1 MSVTSV
7 GSSTSLAQLRQ
18 LQQAAA
24 FKTADADGDGQLS
37 QAEFQSVG
45 QNVQGSGEHR
55 GPPPMRGGGGPGGHF
70 SGDTLSSLLSTQ
82 SVDEVT
88 SALMES
94 GDADG
99 DGLLTASEIST
110 ALAANAPDGAKGQGL
125 EDRMASDIM
134 SALDSDGDGGLSS
147 SEISSAISSAA
158 SNASST
164 QAMRGP
170 PPGPPPGDAPK
181 GGTGGASGSSGVFE
195 TLDTNQDGT
204 VSAEELAAADTDDA
218 SGTDAASSLIEA
230 ADQDGDGVLSGGEF
244 YSLLDQ
250 GKATATD
257 SVSSTATSSTLA
269 SLMSGSTAAAD
280 LMQKLL
286 AQLDMA
292 LTSSSSSSTSTAS
305 GGVSVTA

>member
-1 MSVTSV
+1 MSVTSA
-7 GSSTSLAQLRQ
+7 GSSASLAQLRQ

-45 QNVQGSGEHR
+45 QNVQGSGEHK

-82 SVDEVT
+82 SVDDVT

-110 ALAANAPDGAKGQGL
+110 ALAANAPDEAKGQGL
-125 EDRMASDIM
+125 EDKMASDIM

-170 PPGPPPGDAPK
+170 PPGPPPSGGPGDAE
-181 GGTGGASGSSGVFE
+181 GSARSSGVFE
-195 TLDTNQDGT
+195 ALDTDQD
-204 VSAEELAAADTDDA
+204 L
-218 SGTDAASSLIEA
+218 SLIHI
-230 ADQDGDGVLSGGEF
+230 
-244 YSLLDQ
+244 
-250 GKATATD
+250 
-257 SVSSTATSSTLA
+257 
-269 SLMSGSTAAAD
+269 
-280 LMQKLL
+280 
-286 AQLDMA
+286 
-292 LTSSSSSSTSTAS
+292 
-305 GGVSVTA
+305 

>member
-1 MSVTSV
+1 MSVTCV

-45 QNVQGSGEHR
+45 QNVQGSGEHK

-88 SALMES
+88 SSLMES

-110 ALAANAPDGAKGQGL
+110 ALAANAPDAAKGQGL
-125 EDRMASDIM
+125 EDKMASDIM
-134 SALDSDGDGGLSS
+134 SALDSDGDGSLSS

-158 SNASST
+158 SNESST

-170 PPGPPPGDAPK
+170 PPGPPPG
-181 GGTGGASGSSGVFE
+181 GGSGGASGASGSSGVFE
-195 TLDTNQDGT
+195 SLDTNQDGT
-204 VSAEELAAADTDDA
+204 VSAEELAAANTDDA
-218 SGTDAASSLIEA
+218 SGTDAASSLIQA

-250 GKATATD
+250 GKATGTD
-257 SVSSTATSSTLA
+257 STSSTLT
-269 SLMSGSTAAAD
+269 SLLSGSTAAAD

-286 AQLDMA
+286 AQLDTA
-292 LTSSSSSSTSTAS
+292 LTSSSSTSTAS
-305 GGVSVTA
+305 SGTSVTA

>member
-7 GSSTSLAQLRQ
+7 GSSTSPAQLRQ

-45 QNVQGSGEHR
+45 QNVQGSGEHK

-82 SVDEVT
+82 SVDDVT
-88 SALMES
+88 SSLMES

-110 ALAANAPDGAKGQGL
+110 ALAANAPDKAKGQGL
-125 EDRMASDIM
+125 EDKMASDIM
-134 SALDSDGDGGLSS
+134 SALDSDGDGSLSS

-170 PPGPPPGDAPK
+170 PPGPPPA
-181 GGTGGASGSSGVFE
+181 GGLGGAGSAGSSGVFE

-204 VSAEELAAADTDDA
+204 VSAEELAAANTDDA
-218 SGTDAASSLIEA
+218 SGTDAASSLIKA
-230 ADQDGDGVLSGGEF
+230 ADQDGDGALSGGEF

-250 GKATATD
+250 SKGTGTGSA
-257 SVSSTATSSTLA
+257 SSTLA

-286 AQLDMA
+286 AQLDTA
-292 LTSSSSSSTSTAS
+292 LTSSSASSTARS
-305 GGVSVTA
+305 GVSVTA